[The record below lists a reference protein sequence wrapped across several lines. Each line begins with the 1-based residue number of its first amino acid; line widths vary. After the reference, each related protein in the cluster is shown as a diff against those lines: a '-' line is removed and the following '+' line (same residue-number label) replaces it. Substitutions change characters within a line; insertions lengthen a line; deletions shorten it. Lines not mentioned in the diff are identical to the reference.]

1 MGYGTGGTF
10 ATDAQNIGM
19 SQSDIQALTEKLNFS
34 GDKGTRP
41 YEFKGKKYQVRYEN
55 SGGNTTLLSIKT
67 L

>member
-10 ATDAQNIGM
+10 ATDAKNIGM
-19 SQSDIQALTEKLNFS
+19 SQSDVQALTEKLNFR
-34 GDKGTRP
+34 GDKGVQP

-55 SGGNTTLLSIKT
+55 SGVNTTLLSIKH